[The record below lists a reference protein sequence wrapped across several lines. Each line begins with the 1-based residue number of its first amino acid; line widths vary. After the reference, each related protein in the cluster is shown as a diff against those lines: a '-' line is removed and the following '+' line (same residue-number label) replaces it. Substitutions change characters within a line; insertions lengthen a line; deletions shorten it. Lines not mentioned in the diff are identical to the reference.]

1 MCTKKEGRRQRP
13 HLPQERSPHVFLARM
28 AKVTLKGREGDH
40 KNQGIIRLRFSYF
53 EMATTNMRFGDMLD
67 GAYIFSQWKE
77 RITLVLMDTNLW
89 DFVNTQITTP
99 LEATPLT
106 THKSKDIKARHII
119 MDEVKDHVI
128 PHISRKNS
136 AHEM

>member
-1 MCTKKEGRRQRP
+1 M
-13 HLPQERSPHVFLARM
+13 PQERSPQVFLARM

-40 KNQGIIRLRFSYF
+40 KNQGIIRPRFSYF
-53 EMATTNMRFGDMLD
+53 EMATTNLRFGGMLD
-67 GAYIFSQWKE
+67 GAYIFSPWKE
-77 RITLVLMDTNLW
+77 RITLVLIDNNLW
-89 DFVNTQITTP
+89 DFVNTQITT

-106 THKSKDIKARHII
+106 THRSKDIKARHII